1 MRFRQD
7 HIAVLADIESMYHQV
22 RVTPRDRDVL
32 RFLWWPAGDTSQDPE
47 EYRMTVH
54 LFGGVWSPSC
64 ANFALRHTA
73 DDNRNEFDDEVIR
86 CVRRNFYV
94 DDCLKSVGSVEEAIL
109 LVKNLTK
116 LLSRGGF
123 HLTKWISNSSEV
135 LDTIPEHEK
144 AKRVRNL
151 DMPGDTTRTE
161 RALGTVWDID
171 SDRLA
176 YRTVENKRPPTRRGI
191 LSTLSSVFD
200 PLGLVSPYILPAKAI
215 VQDLCRR
222 NIG

>member
-1 MRFRQD
+1 MVSRVSTSRTRYVRIVFDCAATFCDVALNKLVMQGPDLTNRLIGVLMRFRQD

-94 DDCLKSVGSVEEAIL
+94 DDCLS
-109 LVKNLTK
+109 
-116 LLSRGGF
+116 
-123 HLTKWISNSSEV
+123 
-135 LDTIPEHEK
+135 
-144 AKRVRNL
+144 
-151 DMPGDTTRTE
+151 
-161 RALGTVWDID
+161 
-171 SDRLA
+171 
-176 YRTVENKRPPTRRGI
+176 
-191 LSTLSSVFD
+191 
-200 PLGLVSPYILPAKAI
+200 
-215 VQDLCRR
+215 Q
-222 NIG
+222 